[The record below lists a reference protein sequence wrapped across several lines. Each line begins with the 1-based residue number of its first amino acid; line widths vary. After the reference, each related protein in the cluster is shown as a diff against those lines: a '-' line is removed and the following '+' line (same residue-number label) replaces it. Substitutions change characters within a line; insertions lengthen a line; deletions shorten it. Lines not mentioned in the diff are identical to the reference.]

1 MTQVV
6 LSVLVHRIRHFYFVA
21 QCIFVVVSPFVIACI
36 HFFFFQ
42 LQYLFMQFLHER
54 SR

>member
-6 LSVLVHRIRHFYFVA
+6 LPFLVHRIRHFYFVA
-21 QCIFVVVSPFVIACI
+21 QCIFVVVSPFVIAYI